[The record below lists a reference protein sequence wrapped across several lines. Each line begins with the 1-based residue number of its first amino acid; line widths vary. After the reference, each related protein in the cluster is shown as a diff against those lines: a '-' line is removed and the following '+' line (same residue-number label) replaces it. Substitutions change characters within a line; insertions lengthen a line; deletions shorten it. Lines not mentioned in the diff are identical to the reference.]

1 MTALQKGQPGEAAV
15 GPLSLARFDYRHSTE
30 WSLAMQWKAGLFR
43 ASAAKLAYGDRKV
56 SGAFGGAAD
65 RCATLRQA
73 VSVGEE

>member
-1 MTALQKGQPGEAAV
+1 M
-15 GPLSLARFDYRHSTE
+15 GPLSLGAIRLPPLDWVVTGDATE
-30 WSLAMQWKAGLFR
+30 GLSR

>member
-1 MTALQKGQPGEAAV
+1 MTALQAAGEAAV
-15 GPLSLARFDYRHSTE
+15 GPLSLGAIRLPPLDRVVTVEALS
-30 WSLAMQWKAGLFR
+30 R